1 MSALV
6 PIPARVPIGMDGN
19 GRPVYVERA
28 WLDYFNVAL
37 FQRVGGITGLTFAD
51 ILGAA
56 PLASPTFTGIPK
68 APTAAALTNTT
79 QLATTAF
86 VDAVRLILVAADA
99 LNAPLA
105 SPGLTGTPTAP
116 TAAID
121 TNTTQLSTTAFMLAQ
136 ASAVSPL
143 MDNVVAIGT
152 STRYA
157 RADHVHPVDTS
168 RAAAALEA
176 FIAPTFLNS
185 WVNFDATTFN
195 AAGYYKDGFGIVHL
209 RGLVKTGTV
218 ALAIFTL
225 PAGYRPVKTELFSVV
240 SNNAFGRVDVDTGG
254 NVILTI
260 GSNAFASLDGITF
273 RAA

>member
-6 PIPARVPIGMDGN
+6 PVPARVPIGMDGN
-19 GRPVYVERA
+19 GRPVYMERA
-28 WLDYFNVAL
+28 WLDYFNITL
-37 FQRVGGITGLTFAD
+37 FQRVGGLTGLTFAD

-86 VDAVRLILVAADA
+86 VDAVRVLLAT
-99 LNAPLA
+99 LA
-105 SPGLTGTPTAP
+105 SPTFTGIPAAP
-116 TAAID
+116 TAAVD
-121 TNTTQLSTTAFMLAQ
+121 TGTTQLANAAFVLGQ

-168 RAAAALEA
+168 RAAAVPEA
-176 FIAPTFLNS
+176 FISPTLLNS

-218 ALAIFTL
+218 GLAIFAL
-225 PAGYRPVKTELFSVV
+225 PAGYRPVKTELLPVV
-240 SNNAFGRVDVDTGG
+240 SNGALGRVDVESGG
-254 NVILTI
+254 NVVLNF
-260 GSNAFASLDGITF
+260 GSNVYTSLDGITF